1 MRICNLWRN
10 VSVLLVAGCIC
21 CAMPSC
27 SDDDAPAVI
36 EAAQPCASAYELNEV
51 GDVALEFEVIP
62 ENAQVNEVKIIGENR
77 AFEAQGFT
85 SKGGGKW
92 LLNARVTDFTQ
103 IKQENTVILSVRQT
117 GGAAS
122 EVELVVTDPYTIE
135 NKFTL
140 ANPKGFNYYSADKEN
155 LYETGL
161 PVVIAAEK
169 QEEKKEEEK
178 PGMDVEKKPEI
189 KNIKVVDGAVS
200 HKVGAVHFNIIPMTE
215 ETGFTLNVNPEKLEE
230 VQEAIPT
237 YSTLDFN
244 VQLTSKNSRVASL
257 PLTVTACAPQ
267 ATVEDDALTLSRS
280 DLGNPDFEKG
290 FDIDVTHKLRQMGI
304 LEKSGFKVKSL
315 GLLDEN
321 GKSVDDG
328 PFIETQ
334 LEIMDAE
341 GNTKCS
347 VSLTG
352 DARYNYAPGTYYYVL
367 RCRQPWEYNGK
378 TYNPSCANLKFKI
391 VIK

>member
-117 GGAAS
+117 GGTAS
-122 EVELVVTDPYTIE
+122 EVEFVVTDPYTIE

-169 QEEKKEEEK
+169 QE
-178 PGMDVEKKPEI
+178 DLALI
-189 KNIKVVDGAVS
+189 DSKNIKVVDGAVS

>member
-169 QEEKKEEEK
+169 QE
-178 PGMDVEKKPEI
+178 DLALI
-189 KNIKVVDGAVS
+189 DSKNIKVVDGAVS

-215 ETGFTLNVNPEKLEE
+215 ETGFTLNMNPEKLEE

>member
-169 QEEKKEEEK
+169 QE
-178 PGMDVEKKPEI
+178 DLALI
-189 KNIKVVDGAVS
+189 DSKNIKVVDGAVS

-378 TYNPSCANLKFKI
+378 TYNPSCAILKFKI

>member
-1 MRICNLWRN
+1 M
-10 VSVLLVAGCIC
+10 LVAGCIC

-27 SDDDAPAVI
+27 SDDDALAVI

-62 ENAQVNEVKIIGENR
+62 ENAQVHEVKIIGENR

-169 QEEKKEEEK
+169 QE
-178 PGMDVEKKPEI
+178 DLALI
-189 KNIKVVDGAVS
+189 DSKNIKVVDGAVS

-328 PFIETQ
+328 PFIKTQ
-334 LEIMDAE
+334 LEIMDA
-341 GNTKCS
+341 GH
-347 VSLTG
+347 LL
-352 DARYNYAPGTYYYVL
+352 L
-367 RCRQPWEYNGK
+367 RTALPPAVGMQWQDIQSFLCQSEIQNRNQINRQPGDE
-378 TYNPSCANLKFKI
+378 TVF
-391 VIK
+391 

>member
-103 IKQENTVILSVRQT
+103 IKQENTVILSVRQI

-169 QEEKKEEEK
+169 QE
-178 PGMDVEKKPEI
+178 DLALI
-189 KNIKVVDGAVS
+189 DSKNIKVVDGAVS

>member
-169 QEEKKEEEK
+169 QE
-178 PGMDVEKKPEI
+178 DLALI
-189 KNIKVVDGAVS
+189 DSKNIKVVDGAVS

-334 LEIMDAE
+334 LEIMDAQ

>member
-169 QEEKKEEEK
+169 QE
-178 PGMDVEKKPEI
+178 DLALI
-189 KNIKVVDGAVS
+189 DSKNIKVVDGAVS

-347 VSLTG
+347 LSLTG

>member
-169 QEEKKEEEK
+169 QE
-178 PGMDVEKKPEI
+178 DLALI
-189 KNIKVVDGAVS
+189 DSKNIKVVDGAVS

-290 FDIDVTHKLRQMGI
+290 CDIDVTHKLRQMGI

>member
-169 QEEKKEEEK
+169 QE
-178 PGMDVEKKPEI
+178 DLALI
-189 KNIKVVDGAVS
+189 DSKNIKVVDGAVS

-290 FDIDVTHKLRQMGI
+290 FDIDVTHKLRQIGI

>member
-1 MRICNLWRN
+1 M
-10 VSVLLVAGCIC
+10 
-21 CAMPSC
+21 
-27 SDDDAPAVI
+27 
-36 EAAQPCASAYELNEV
+36 
-51 GDVALEFEVIP
+51 
-62 ENAQVNEVKIIGENR
+62 
-77 AFEAQGFT
+77 
-85 SKGGGKW
+85 
-92 LLNARVTDFTQ
+92 
-103 IKQENTVILSVRQT
+103 
-117 GGAAS
+117 
-122 EVELVVTDPYTIE
+122 
-135 NKFTL
+135 
-140 ANPKGFNYYSADKEN
+140 
-155 LYETGL
+155 
-161 PVVIAAEK
+161 
-169 QEEKKEEEK
+169 
-178 PGMDVEKKPEI
+178 
-189 KNIKVVDGAVS
+189 VDGAVS

>member
-169 QEEKKEEEK
+169 QE
-178 PGMDVEKKPEI
+178 DLALI
-189 KNIKVVDGAVS
+189 DSKNIKVVDGAVS

-257 PLTVTACAPQ
+257 PLTVTACASQ

>member
-36 EAAQPCASAYELNEV
+36 EAAQPCASSYELNEV

-169 QEEKKEEEK
+169 QE
-178 PGMDVEKKPEI
+178 DLALI
-189 KNIKVVDGAVS
+189 DSKNIKVVDGAVS

>member
-85 SKGGGKW
+85 FKGGGKW

-169 QEEKKEEEK
+169 QE
-178 PGMDVEKKPEI
+178 DLALI
-189 KNIKVVDGAVS
+189 DSKNIKVVDGAVS

>member
-1 MRICNLWRN
+1 M
-10 VSVLLVAGCIC
+10 LVAGCIC

-169 QEEKKEEEK
+169 QE
-178 PGMDVEKKPEI
+178 DLALI
-189 KNIKVVDGAVS
+189 DSKNIKVVDGAVS

-280 DLGNPDFEKG
+280 DLGNPYFEKG

>member
-85 SKGGGKW
+85 FKGGGKW

-169 QEEKKEEEK
+169 QE
-178 PGMDVEKKPEI
+178 DLALI
-189 KNIKVVDGAVS
+189 DSKNIKVVDGAVS

-215 ETGFTLNVNPEKLEE
+215 ETGFTLNMNPEKLEE

>member
-169 QEEKKEEEK
+169 QE
-178 PGMDVEKKPEI
+178 DLALI
-189 KNIKVVDGAVS
+189 DSKNIKVVDGAVS

-257 PLTVTACAPQ
+257 PLTVNACAPQ

>member
-169 QEEKKEEEK
+169 QE
-178 PGMDVEKKPEI
+178 DLALI
-189 KNIKVVDGAVS
+189 DSKNIKVVDGAVS
-200 HKVGAVHFNIIPMTE
+200 HKVGAVHFNMIPMTE

>member
-169 QEEKKEEEK
+169 QE
-178 PGMDVEKKPEI
+178 DLALI
-189 KNIKVVDGAVS
+189 DSKNIKVVDGAVS

-215 ETGFTLNVNPEKLEE
+215 ETGFTLNMNPEKLEE

-280 DLGNPDFEKG
+280 ELGNPDFEKG

>member
-135 NKFTL
+135 SKFTL

-169 QEEKKEEEK
+169 QE
-178 PGMDVEKKPEI
+178 DLALI
-189 KNIKVVDGAVS
+189 DSKNIKVVDGAVS

>member
-169 QEEKKEEEK
+169 QE
-178 PGMDVEKKPEI
+178 DLALI
-189 KNIKVVDGAVS
+189 DSKNIKVVDGAVS

-378 TYNPSCANLKFKI
+378 TYNPSCANLNFKI

>member
-117 GGAAS
+117 GGTAS

-169 QEEKKEEEK
+169 QE
-178 PGMDVEKKPEI
+178 DLALI
-189 KNIKVVDGAVS
+189 DSKNIKVVDGAVS

>member
-1 MRICNLWRN
+1 MRIHNLWKN
-10 VSVLLVAGCIC
+10 VSALLVAGCIC

-169 QEEKKEEEK
+169 QE
-178 PGMDVEKKPEI
+178 DLALI
-189 KNIKVVDGAVS
+189 DSKNIKVVDGAVS

-230 VQEAIPT
+230 VQKAIPT

-257 PLTVTACAPQ
+257 PLTVTACALQ

>member
-169 QEEKKEEEK
+169 QE
-178 PGMDVEKKPEI
+178 DLALI
-189 KNIKVVDGAVS
+189 DSKNIKVVDGAVS

-347 VSLTG
+347 VSLTR

>member
-62 ENAQVNEVKIIGENR
+62 ENAQENEVKIIGENR

-169 QEEKKEEEK
+169 QE
-178 PGMDVEKKPEI
+178 DLALI
-189 KNIKVVDGAVS
+189 DSKNIKVVDGAVS

>member
-169 QEEKKEEEK
+169 QEALALI
-178 PGMDVEKKPEI
+178 DS

>member
-10 VSVLLVAGCIC
+10 VSALLVAGCIC

-169 QEEKKEEEK
+169 QE
-178 PGMDVEKKPEI
+178 DLALI
-189 KNIKVVDGAVS
+189 DSKNIKVVDGAVS

>member
-169 QEEKKEEEK
+169 QE
-178 PGMDVEKKPEI
+178 DLALI
-189 KNIKVVDGAVS
+189 DSKNIKVVDGAVS

-352 DARYNYAPGTYYYVL
+352 DARYNYAPGTYYYLL

>member
-27 SDDDAPAVI
+27 IDDDAPAVI

-169 QEEKKEEEK
+169 QE
-178 PGMDVEKKPEI
+178 DLALI
-189 KNIKVVDGAVS
+189 DSKNIKVVDGAVS

>member
-169 QEEKKEEEK
+169 QE
-178 PGMDVEKKPEI
+178 DLALI
-189 KNIKVVDGAVS
+189 DSKNIKVVDGAVS

-367 RCRQPWEYNGK
+367 RCRQPWDYNGK

>member
-140 ANPKGFNYYSADKEN
+140 ANPKGFNYYSADMEKVEAMKAAA
-155 LYETGL
+155 
-161 PVVIAAEK
+161 AAEK
-169 QEEKKEEEK
+169 QE
-178 PGMDVEKKPEI
+178 DLALI
-189 KNIKVVDGAVS
+189 DSKNIKVVDGAVS

-267 ATVEDDALTLSRS
+267 TTVEDDALTLSRS

>member
-10 VSVLLVAGCIC
+10 VSALLVAGCIC

-51 GDVALEFEVIP
+51 GDVVLEFEVIP
-62 ENAQVNEVKIIGENR
+62 ENAQVDEVKIIGENR
-77 AFEAQGFT
+77 AFEAKGFT

-92 LLNARVTDFTQ
+92 LLNVRVTDFTQ

-117 GGAAS
+117 DGAAS

-135 NKFTL
+135 NKYTL
-140 ANPKGFNYYSADKEN
+140 ANPKGFNYYSADN

-169 QEEKKEEEK
+169 QE
-178 PGMDVEKKPEI
+178 DLTLI
-189 KNIKVVDGAVS
+189 DSKNIKVVDGAVS

-215 ETGFTLNVNPEKLEE
+215 ETGFTLNVNPENLEE

-267 ATVEDDALTLSRS
+267 ATVEDDALALSQS

-304 LEKSGFKVKSL
+304 FEKSGFKVRSL

-334 LEIMDAE
+334 LKIMDAE
-341 GNTKCS
+341 YNTKCS
-347 VSLTG
+347 MNLTG
-352 DARYNYAPGTYYYVL
+352 DARYNYAPGIYYYVL
-367 RCRQPWEYNGK
+367 RCRQSWKCNGK
-378 TYNPSCANLKFKI
+378 KYNTSCAYLKFKI
-391 VIK
+391 IIK

>member
-10 VSVLLVAGCIC
+10 VSVLVVAGCIC

-169 QEEKKEEEK
+169 QE
-178 PGMDVEKKPEI
+178 DLALI
-189 KNIKVVDGAVS
+189 DSKNIKVVDGAVS

>member
-169 QEEKKEEEK
+169 QE
-178 PGMDVEKKPEI
+178 DLALI
-189 KNIKVVDGAVS
+189 DSKNIKVVDGAVS

-267 ATVEDDALTLSRS
+267 VTVEDDALTLSRS

>member
-169 QEEKKEEEK
+169 QE
-178 PGMDVEKKPEI
+178 DLALI
-189 KNIKVVDGAVS
+189 DSKNIKVVDGAVS

-341 GNTKCS
+341 GNTKCT

>member
-36 EAAQPCASAYELNEV
+36 EAAQPCTSAYELNEV

-62 ENAQVNEVKIIGENR
+62 ENAQVHEVKIIGENR

-169 QEEKKEEEK
+169 QE
-178 PGMDVEKKPEI
+178 DLALI
-189 KNIKVVDGAVS
+189 DSKNIKVVDGAVS

>member
-169 QEEKKEEEK
+169 QE
-178 PGMDVEKKPEI
+178 DLALI
-189 KNIKVVDGAVS
+189 DSKNIKVVDGAVS

-257 PLTVTACAPQ
+257 PLSVTACAPQ

>member
-62 ENAQVNEVKIIGENR
+62 ENAQVHEVKIIGENR

-169 QEEKKEEEK
+169 QE
-178 PGMDVEKKPEI
+178 DLALI
-189 KNIKVVDGAVS
+189 DSKNIKVVDGAVS

-244 VQLTSKNSRVASL
+244 VRLTSKNSRVASL

>member
-1 MRICNLWRN
+1 
-10 VSVLLVAGCIC
+10 
-21 CAMPSC
+21 MP
-27 SDDDAPAVI
+27 
-36 EAAQPCASAYELNEV
+36 
-51 GDVALEFEVIP
+51 IP
-62 ENAQVNEVKIIGENR
+62 KDSTT
-77 AFEAQGFT
+77 T
-85 SKGGGKW
+85 SKKILEQLGNGHVTEKPEI
-92 LLNARVTDFTQ
+92 LFARMD
-103 IKQENTVILSVRQT
+103 IKDVMEKVEAMK
-117 GGAAS
+117 AA
-122 EVELVVTDPYTIE
+122 
-135 NKFTL
+135 
-140 ANPKGFNYYSADKEN
+140 A
-155 LYETGL
+155 
-161 PVVIAAEK
+161 AAEK
-169 QEEKKEEEK
+169 QE
-178 PGMDVEKKPEI
+178 DLALI
-189 KNIKVVDGAVS
+189 DSKNIKVVDGAVS

-367 RCRQPWEYNGK
+367 RCRQPWECNGK